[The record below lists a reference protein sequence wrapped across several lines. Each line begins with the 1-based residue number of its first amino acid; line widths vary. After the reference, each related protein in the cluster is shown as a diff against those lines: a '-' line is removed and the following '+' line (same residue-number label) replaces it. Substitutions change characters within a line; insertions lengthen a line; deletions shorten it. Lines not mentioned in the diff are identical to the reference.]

1 MPDEQFHHIHRTG
14 WLRAAVLGANDGI
27 ISNASLLIAIASAG
41 AMRTDLLI
49 AGIAGL
55 VAGGMAMAAGE
66 YVSVSSQSDLERADL
81 VIEGRALRDDNTG
94 ELAELAAIY
103 VKRGL
108 DPRLAS
114 EVARQL
120 MARDALAAHAR
131 DELGISEA
139 YRARPLRAAAA
150 SGASFT
156 TGAAIPLLVVI
167 IVPPAP
173 VVIPVAAAALASLA
187 ILGGLAAYIGGA
199 NVGRGAARVLLWG
212 AIAMSLAAAIGVLTK
227 TQI

>member
-41 AMRTDLLI
+41 AMRTELLI

-66 YVSVSSQSDLERADL
+66 YVSVGSQSDLERADL

-156 TGAAIPLLVVI
+156 IGAAIPLLVVI
-167 IVPPAP
+167 IVPPAA
-173 VVIPVAAAALASLA
+173 VVIPVAVAALASLA

-212 AIAMSLAAAIGVLTK
+212 AIAMSLAAGIGVLTK